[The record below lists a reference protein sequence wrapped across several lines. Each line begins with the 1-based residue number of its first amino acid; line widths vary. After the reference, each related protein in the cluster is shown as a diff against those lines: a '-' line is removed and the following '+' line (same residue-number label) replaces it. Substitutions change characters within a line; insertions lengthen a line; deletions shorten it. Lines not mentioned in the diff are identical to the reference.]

1 MSLVGKTCCRVGCTS
16 EPCPDDQ
23 RVEQFSWTVESSAQL
38 SCHFHL
44 HHHHYHYWVKAF
56 QGHTMDEPSR
66 RADLQ
71 RRDTAATTGGG
82 AYHHIG
88 DRQVLSISS
97 RYQLSTTLCHS
108 TNSAEIHNL
117 LLEDEDI
124 PPSLVMPSK
133 QEQFCRCD
141 FHGIDYLEDY
151 YRYGKTCFET
161 GQDHMA
167 VETIKLML
175 ATYTLVTELDDNL
188 QYSTN
193 FHAPQHKRL
202 N

>member
-1 MSLVGKTCCRVGCTS
+1 MEDPTQNAPPQKHNIRTSLNIAENRFSEDITGTKNCATQLIPFCC
-16 EPCPDDQ
+16 
-23 RVEQFSWTVESSAQL
+23 
-38 SCHFHL
+38 
-44 HHHHYHYWVKAF
+44 
-56 QGHTMDEPSR
+56 
-66 RADLQ
+66 
-71 RRDTAATTGGG
+71 
-82 AYHHIG
+82 
-88 DRQVLSISS
+88 
-97 RYQLSTTLCHS
+97 S

-117 LLEDEDI
+117 FLEDEDI